1 VNLNATILAQMVVFA
16 IVIWV
21 AMKFLWPEITGSIQ
35 ERNRRIAEGLAAAEQ
50 GRKDLAEAEVRAQEV
65 LKGARERA
73 LAMENQAQVR
83 ASQIVDAAKQTAQD
97 EAARLL
103 ESARSQVTLDTQRAR
118 EELRRQVA
126 LLAVQDYTA
135 FRMIVSS
142 APLEALARAAGA
154 HETPTDVHDWGTL
167 DAARPNADN
176 ESHARE
182 TRRANIASFVP

>member
-1 VNLNATILAQMVVFA
+1 MNLNATILAQMLVFA

-50 GRKDLAEAEVRAQEV
+50 GRKDLADAETRTEELIKA
-65 LKGARERA
+65 ARERA

-83 ASQIVDAAKQTAQD
+83 ANQIVEAAKQTAQD

-103 ESARSQVTLDTQRAR
+103 ASARSQVTLDTQKAR

-126 LLAVQDYTA
+126 SLAVSGAAQIIEREIDPRTHA
-135 FRMIVSS
+135 Q
-142 APLEALARAAGA
+142 LLDKLALG
-154 HETPTDVHDWGTL
+154 L
-167 DAARPNADN
+167 
-176 ESHARE
+176 
-182 TRRANIASFVP
+182 

>member
-1 VNLNATILAQMVVFA
+1 VNLNATILAQMLVFA

-50 GRKDLAEAEVRAQEV
+50 GRKDLADAEARTEELIKA
-65 LKGARERA
+65 ARERA

-83 ASQIVDAAKQTAQD
+83 ANQIVEAAKQTAQD

-103 ESARSQVTLDTQRAR
+103 ESARSQVTLDTQKAR

-126 LLAVQDYTA
+126 SLAVSGAAQIIEREIDPRTHA
-135 FRMIVSS
+135 Q
-142 APLEALARAAGA
+142 LLDKLAMG
-154 HETPTDVHDWGTL
+154 L
-167 DAARPNADN
+167 
-176 ESHARE
+176 
-182 TRRANIASFVP
+182 

>member
-1 VNLNATILAQMVVFA
+1 MNLNATILAQMVVFA

-103 ESARSQVTLDTQRAR
+103 ESARSQVTLDIQRAR

-126 LLAVQDYTA
+126 LLAVSGASQIIEREIDPKTHA
-135 FRMIVSS
+135 Q
-142 APLEALARAAGA
+142 LLDKLAMG
-154 HETPTDVHDWGTL
+154 L
-167 DAARPNADN
+167 
-176 ESHARE
+176 
-182 TRRANIASFVP
+182 